1 MTRLGAW
8 VQASRPRAQIF
19 ILAPLL
25 YGQALA
31 YAQQGAFRFRLL
43 VPVLLF
49 GVFDQLF
56 VAFASG
62 AADYAGGGESPSRTS
77 SPSLPAPPSP
87 KALAQAALAALLTE
101 AGISALLALSERR
114 AWMLVM
120 TAISAH
126 LLWMYGFPPFR
137 LASRGLGEWISG
149 IRLGFMLPAIG
160 YYAQANTFAGL
171 SLASLVPSFFLG
183 YAVLVTVGLL
193 DAGPDA
199 LAGKRT
205 FAVRRGERSARRA
218 SISLIAI
225 AALSTPLAVPGGG
238 LIPLIVV
245 AVPVLLVLSRN
256 LRLLSRTE
264 AELVPLRE
272 RFVRLNAIAVGLTL
286 ALWAVSAVVLRGA

>member
-31 YAQQGAFRFRLL
+31 YSVHGAFRLRLL
-43 VPVLLF
+43 VLVLVF
-49 GVFDQLF
+49 GVLDQLF

-62 AADYAGGGESPSRTS
+62 AADYTGGGENPTRTGGQA
-77 SPSLPAPPSP
+77 LPPM
-87 KALAQAALAALLTE
+87 ALAQAALASLLLE
-101 AGISALLALSERR
+101 AGISGFLALSERR

-120 TAISAH
+120 TAVNAH

-137 LASRGLGEWISG
+137 LASRGLGEWVG
-149 IRLGFMLPAIG
+149 GLRLGVMLPVLG

-171 SLASLVPSFFLG
+171 HVASLVPSFFLG

-205 FAVRRGERSARRA
+205 FAVRRGVRSARRA
-218 SISLIAI
+218 SVSLIAI

-238 LIPLIVV
+238 ILPLVLV
-245 AVPVLLVLSRN
+245 AVPVLVVLSRN
-256 LRLLSRTE
+256 LRLLSRSE
-264 AELVPLRE
+264 AELAPLAA
-272 RFVRLNAIAVGLTL
+272 RFVRSNAIAVALTL
-286 ALWAVSAVVLRGA
+286 ILWGASAVVLRGP

>member
-1 MTRLGAW
+1 
-8 VQASRPRAQIF
+8 
-19 ILAPLL
+19 
-25 YGQALA
+25 
-31 YAQQGAFRFRLL
+31 
-43 VPVLLF
+43 VLLF
-49 GVFDQLF
+49 GLFDQLF

-62 AADYAGGGESPSRTS
+62 AADYAGGGENPSRPS
-77 SPSLPAPPSP
+77 GSPSLPPM
-87 KALAQAALAALLTE
+87 ALAQAALAALLME

-120 TAISAH
+120 TAINAH

-149 IRLGFMLPAIG
+149 LRLGLMLPAIG

-171 SLASLVPSFFLG
+171 SVASLVPSFFLG

-218 SISLIAI
+218 SVSLIAI

-238 LIPLIVV
+238 IIPLIVV
-245 AVPVLLVLSRN
+245 AVPVLFVLSQN
-256 LRLLSRTE
+256 LRMLSRSE

-286 ALWAVSAVVLRGA
+286 ALWAVSAIVLRGA

>member
-31 YAQQGAFRFRLL
+31 YAQHGTFRPRLL
-43 VPVLLF
+43 FVVLLF

-62 AADYAGGGESPSRTS
+62 AADYAGGGENPSRPGA
-77 SPSLPAPPSP
+77 PSLPPM
-87 KALAQAALAALLTE
+87 ALAQAALAALLVE
-101 AGISALLALSERR
+101 AGISGILALSERR
-114 AWMLVM
+114 AWMLVI
-120 TAISAH
+120 TAINAH

-149 IRLGFMLPAIG
+149 IRLGLVLPAIG
-160 YYAQANTFAGL
+160 FYAQANTFAGL
-171 SLASLVPSFFLG
+171 NVASLVPSFFLG

-205 FAVRRGERSARRA
+205 FAVRRGPRSARRA
-218 SISLIAI
+218 SLSLIAI
-225 AALSTPLAVPGGG
+225 AALSTPLAVPGAG
-238 LIPLIVV
+238 LVALVVV
-245 AVPVLLVLSRN
+245 AVPVLVLLSRN

-264 AELVPLRE
+264 AELVPLRSD
-272 RFVRLNAIAVGLTL
+272 FVRLNAIAVGLTL
-286 ALWAVSAVVLRGA
+286 VLWAASAVALRGA